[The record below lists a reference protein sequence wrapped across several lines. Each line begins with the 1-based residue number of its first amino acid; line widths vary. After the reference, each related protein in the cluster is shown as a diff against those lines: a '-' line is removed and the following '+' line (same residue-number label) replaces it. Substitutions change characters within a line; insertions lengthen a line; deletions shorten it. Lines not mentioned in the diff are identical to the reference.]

1 MKRKKQMVA
10 ALLLAM
16 LLALGTG
23 CAAGPREAEPLPVTE
38 EVPDQEA
45 PAPEETPPAEEVP
58 PAEEAAQPQ
67 PTENPTN
74 EPAPQPETAP
84 AGQQTPAPQPAAAPA
99 AGTDELFSI
108 QSKLTRAEL
117 WTQGSEKEELRSVTI
132 TDTAALEEIRQ
143 AINALEEQPGS
154 GDAKVSDPW
163 TAQLDLTL
171 ADGSQF
177 CYGLRMAP
185 DSQQL
190 ELDATIWVDASGQ
203 NRPAERTYYTAP
215 GESFRALLDQLTQ
228 QGDPMVSLDPKGW
241 MEQGMRFLLCD
252 NQNRL
257 AVWMEGNPFAGISQ
271 LEPVSEEQL
280 GKKQEGWELRL
291 TGEYTP
297 LRYELYEN
305 GLKVTY
311 HTGDVYTYRLTAQ
324 QRQQLDAACAKA
336 WEGERVPS
344 WLGLMSESK
353 MEELILTQ
361 AGKSRSLGMDTQ
373 VYAAL
378 RQLTVSGPARTD
390 TPMPDGVDQMEIRFN
405 TGVQYTIGWQDGKL
419 WVASSDMASQLCYTL
434 TESRKKWLNNL

>member
-23 CAAGPREAEPLPVTE
+23 CAAEPREAEPLPVTE

-45 PAPEETPPAEEVP
+45 PAPEETPPAEE
-58 PAEEAAQPQ
+58 AAQPQ
-67 PTENPTN
+67 LTENPTN
-74 EPAPQPETAP
+74 EPEPQPETAP
-84 AGQQTPAPQPAAAPA
+84 AAQQTPAPEPTATQAV
-99 AGTDELFSI
+99 GTDELFSI

-117 WTQGSEKEELRSVTI
+117 WTQGSKKEELRSVTI
-132 TDTAALEEIRQ
+132 TDAAALEEIRQ
-143 AINALEEQPGS
+143 AVNALEEQPGS

-203 NRPAERTYYTAP
+203 NRPAERTYYNAP
-215 GESFRALLDQLTQ
+215 GESLRALLDQLTQ

-291 TGEYTP
+291 TGEYP
-297 LRYELYEN
+297 PC
-305 GLKVTY
+305 VTS
-311 HTGDVYTYRLTAQ
+311 
-324 QRQQLDAACAKA
+324 CMK
-336 WEGERVPS
+336 
-344 WLGLMSESK
+344 
-353 MEELILTQ
+353 
-361 AGKSRSLGMDTQ
+361 
-373 VYAAL
+373 
-378 RQLTVSGPARTD
+378 TV
-390 TPMPDGVDQMEIRFN
+390 
-405 TGVQYTIGWQDGKL
+405 
-419 WVASSDMASQLCYTL
+419 
-434 TESRKKWLNNL
+434 